1 MCIWTKKR
9 GSMNAEVLMATPCP
23 KSLHGKGK
31 KWIAR
36 NILRGLMVYC
46 PQPDSVLV
54 NFFFA
59 SCQSGLPFKLP
70 VHSPRCWRLG
80 AAVGVRARGFGTI
93 TFEWLNLYG

>member
-1 MCIWTKKR
+1 M
-9 GSMNAEVLMATPCP
+9 GEVDRAQHFAGPDGLLSP
-23 KSLHGKGK
+23 
-31 KWIAR
+31 AR
-36 NILRGLMVYC
+36 FC
-46 PQPDSVLV
+46 ALV